1 MKTKSNLI
9 VAGLKEYYI
18 DFDGLLKKLGSCAV
32 VGNGDGETR
41 CAYAVLDAAA
51 RGVDGQ
57 ALSDV
62 KQRAFGLERD
72 SLFARESVEYLV
84 HELNRVKQFVE
95 GRKQLI
101 WSALVNLVMQ
111 LHLAVDGLAG
121 GSSGD
126 SLSVGRQTLDLRK
139 GADCVGGDLVQLDAF
154 IRQNIALGGRVAC
167 QLDGCNDTAAQGSH
181 FMLVEQCIKGVNRDS
196 EGFLDPLMLGLS
208 DLYQCIRIVEVEGAN
223 AKNVLSGVSQ
233 TRWQA
238 PKKFTR
244 VTKKFWILPRNVARL
259 KAEIVKHL
267 PILVYGERERITDV
281 DAMDLSRTRPDK
293 VRDSGDICSVYFDNI
308 PDLENYHERLHRR
321 DQASVIRLRW
331 YGSRGSDDPE
341 KQIFVEK
348 KVHRSAYTGLSSSKE
363 RGELQQKDVLGFL
376 SGTLDIPQNASDGK
390 FLAQVMKEIRDTS
403 QVPLMRTSYSRTAF
417 QKSSENIVRISL
429 DTKLCMIKEYP
440 KDGPYWCRDIGLS
453 PLYQGDVVQFP
464 YGVVEIKLQSSPPD
478 WVKKLVKTGI
488 LLVIPKFS
496 KFLHGT
502 ASLYQEHVDN
512 VPYWF
517 LPNLENPKGHLTPA
531 TWAEM
536 EDNEDVYA
544 KDAAD
549 WLFPHGFEVPAES
562 ERRLSLPFLRPKA
575 TRRNSTGQE
584 ESKKAMVVSDA
595 LGDINDESGNRTW
608 CDAEELDQSIAVSI
622 DRRNTVHVTPFISP
636 CLDCNDHEDS
646 RHESIVDRRKTWPV
660 HQSLADVEHAS
671 TSSDHNGSHG
681 FVSDSARH
689 KSHGSSTPTGSLSSC
704 GNEGGKAGDLQKS
717 PFLGMDLEA
726 GIGGKSNE
734 QMDWACGPKHFSSK
748 LTHMESKQ
756 VDTAAYSVMQYT
768 LSCPDRGQSEEIKAG
783 SGAVP
788 NRAKSVVRTR
798 VEPKTFFANERTF
811 LQWLNISVLVMFLAL
826 SLLSGSSII
835 PGTGSSLSSSC
846 SSDDHK
852 CIAGK
857 MSGAIIAPVALSFMA
872 YALYMYKKRTI
883 QILRRETVR
892 YDDQRGPVVLVVIL
906 LLVMTIS
913 YILTMIYVF

>member
-1 MKTKSNLI
+1 MYFLQI
-9 VAGLKEYYI
+9 VTGLKEYYI
-18 DFDGLLKKLGSCAV
+18 DFDGLLKKLGNCAV
-32 VGNGDGETR
+32 VENGRIR
-41 CAYAVLDAAA
+41 CTYAVLDAVA
-51 RGVDGQ
+51 RGLDDQ
-57 ALSDV
+57 TLSDV
-62 KQRAFGLERD
+62 KQKSFQSLESD
-72 SLFARESVEYLV
+72 SVGVRETVEYLV

-95 GRKQLI
+95 SRKELI
-101 WSALVNLVMQ
+101 WSTLVNLVMQ
-111 LHLAVDGLAG
+111 LHLAVDGMAA

-126 SLSVGRQTLDLRK
+126 SLDVGRQTLKLRQ
-139 GADCVGGDLVQLDAF
+139 GADSVGDDLVQLEAF

-167 QLDGCNDTAAQGSH
+167 RLDGCNDTAAQGGH
-181 FMLVEQCIKGVNRDS
+181 FMLVEQCIKGVQDS

-208 DLYQCIRIVEVEGAN
+208 DLYQCIRIVEVEGSN
-223 AKNVLSGVSQ
+223 AKNVLSGISQ

-259 KAEIVKHL
+259 KAEIIKHL

-281 DAMDLSRTRPDK
+281 DVMDLSRTK
-293 VRDSGDICSVYFDNI
+293 SNKARDSGDICSVYFDNM
-308 PDLENYHERLHRR
+308 PGLENYHERLHRR

-331 YGSRGSDDPE
+331 YGPRQSDDPD

-348 KVHRSAYTGLSSSKE
+348 KVHRSAYTGLSSTKE

-376 SGTLDIPQNASDGK
+376 SGTLDIPQNAADGK
-390 FLAQVMKEIRDTS
+390 FLSQVMKEIQETS
-403 QVPLMRTSYSRTAF
+403 QVPLMRTSYCRTAF

-429 DTKLCMIKEYP
+429 DTKLCMIKEHP
-440 KDGPYWCRDIGLS
+440 KDGPYWCRDLGIS
-453 PLYQGDVVQFP
+453 PLYQGDAVQFP
-464 YGVVEIKLQSSPPD
+464 YGVVEIKLQSNPPD

-502 ASLYQEHVDN
+502 ASLYQDYVDN

-531 TWAEM
+531 TWEEM

-562 ERRLSLPFLRPKA
+562 ERRLSLPFLRPKS
-575 TRRNSTGQE
+575 TRRKSNTAQG
-584 ESKKAMVVSDA
+584 ESSKAMVVNDA
-595 LGDINDESGNRTW
+595 LDEINDESGNRTW
-608 CDAEELDQSIAVSI
+608 CDAEEIDQTMAVSI
-622 DRRNTVHVTPFISP
+622 DRRNTVHVTPFSP
-636 CLDCNDHEDS
+636 LCLDCNDHEEPS
-646 RHESIVDRRKTWPV
+646 HEPIVDRRKTWPV
-660 HQSLADVEHAS
+660 HQSLGDVEHAS

-689 KSHGSSTPTGSLSSC
+689 KSHGSSTPTGSLSSF

-717 PFLGMDLEA
+717 PFLGMDLET
-726 GIGGKSNE
+726 GIEGKPNQ
-734 QMDWACGPKHFSSK
+734 QMEWACDPKHYSSK

-768 LSCPDRGQSEEIKAG
+768 MSCPNKGQSEEIKAG
-783 SGAVP
+783 SGALP

-826 SLLSGSSII
+826 SLLSGSSVI